1 MIELIGLDKS
11 FGSRRILT
19 SATLTVRAGESVA
32 LVGANG
38 SGKTTTLRCAVGLA
52 HVSAGRI
59 RIDGID
65 PLARPCDAR
74 ARLSYLPQRTDFPG
88 TLTVREILS
97 VVRDLRGAPA
107 AAIDRELSLCGLTRL
122 AGRTVS
128 HLSGGERQRVAM
140 AVLFIPNAAAYLLD
154 EPTMNLDPVG
164 TRLLIDRLTGLREEG
179 RAILFTTHLTAE
191 LDRLATRVVA
201 LRNGRIRPVAA
212 VPGEGAL
219 AAALEALK
227 DEDRG
232 DEIDTAA
239 DGNNRAGAGRLW
251 RRASWAGA
259 GSGGSR

>member
-11 FGSRRILT
+11 FGARTILA
-19 SATLTVRAGESVA
+19 SASLTVRGGESVA

-52 HVSAGRI
+52 RVNRGRI

-65 PLARPCDAR
+65 PLAHPCDAR
-74 ARLSYLPQRTDFPG
+74 ARLSYLSQRTDFPG

-97 VVRDLRGAPA
+97 VVKELRNAPA
-107 AAIDRELSLCGLTRL
+107 DAVDRELELCGLTRL
-122 AGRTVS
+122 AGRTVA

-140 AVLFIPNAAAYLLD
+140 AMLFIPDAAAYLLD
-154 EPTMNLDPVG
+154 EPTMSLDPIG
-164 TRLLIDRLTGLREEG
+164 TRLLIGRLADLRDRG

-201 LRNGRIRPVAA
+201 LRGGRICPVAS
-212 VPGEGAL
+212 VSGEGAL

-227 DEDRG
+227 DEEHGHEVDPG
-232 DEIDTAA
+232 DC
-239 DGNNRAGAGRLW
+239 GNTRAAGRLW
-251 RRASWAGA
+251 RRASWA
-259 GSGGSR
+259 